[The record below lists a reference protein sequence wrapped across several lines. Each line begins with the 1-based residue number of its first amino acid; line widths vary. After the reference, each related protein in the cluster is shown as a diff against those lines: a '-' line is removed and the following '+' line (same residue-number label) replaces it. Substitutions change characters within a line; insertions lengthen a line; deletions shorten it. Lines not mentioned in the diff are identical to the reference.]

1 MFPHT
6 LTNFQTKAKEKNWL
20 ALLPFSL
27 FFLTSL
33 GGCVF
38 VLEDRQLPLQTSPP
52 TPVSPTQD
60 SQNKSNSTNTNSS
73 QFADM
78 EKSIH
83 EQVNQYRISQNLKPL
98 KFDPTISQVS
108 REHSQAMAKG
118 NVPFSHQGFEKR
130 VSDISQS
137 ISYQSAAENL
147 ATNFGYDQPAQQAVQ
162 GWINSPGHQKN
173 MVGDFDLSGVGIVQN
188 QKGEYYFTHIFIKR
202 R

>member
-6 LTNFQTKAKEKNWL
+6 MINFLAKAKEKNWL
-20 ALLPFSL
+20 ILLPFSL
-27 FFLTSL
+27 FFLTFL

-38 VLEDRQLPLQTSPP
+38 ILEDRQLPLQTSPP
-52 TPVSPTQD
+52 TPVSPTQN
-60 SQNKSNSTNTNSS
+60 SQNQPNSTNINSS
-73 QFADM
+73 QFANM

-83 EQVNQYRISQNLKPL
+83 EQVNQYRASQNLPAL
-98 KFDPTISQVS
+98 KFDPTISQVA

-118 NVPFSHQGFEKR
+118 SVPFSHQGFEKR
-130 VSDISQS
+130 VSDISQT

-147 ATNFGYDQPAQQAVQ
+147 ATNFGYSQPAEQAVQ

-173 MVGDFDLSGVGIVQN
+173 MVGDFNLSGVGIVQN
-188 QKGEYYFTHIFIKR
+188 QKGEYYFTQIFIKR